1 MGGRGYSF
9 KDPSAKRLTKLQVT
23 ISVCMF
29 YVLSEKFLT
38 SYRLPATMT
47 RLNYLPKI
55 ISTLVQYLRQEK
67 SGLVKLKLNDF
78 GHK

>member
-1 MGGRGYSF
+1 MH
-9 KDPSAKRLTKLQVT
+9 V
-23 ISVCMF
+23 

-55 ISTLVQYLRQEK
+55 INTLVQYLRQEK